1 MSLGAQLRRAVE
13 SSFTDQAREHGA
25 ELGKRAA
32 EMRARDP
39 LATFL
44 LDTFTRQVP
53 RYAQR
58 AFAAHAAGD
67 RPLAVEMAAACERAA
82 ANLETVRAA
91 IAGNWNSPGTAGG
104 G

>member
-67 RPLAVEMAAACERAA
+67 RRAGGRDGGG
-82 ANLETVRAA
+82 LR
-91 IAGNWNSPGTAGG
+91 AGG
-104 G
+104 GEP